1 MEIIKEIIK
10 QALWVKAEE
19 ETLVN
24 HPNKTLGINER
35 IKDRGN
41 TPSRKAPSP
50 TQMAKKKRER
60 NRVNGIVDDIMSKTK
75 GWHNSEPGEW
85 SGKTRVERKKQVNDE
100 IDWNKVSDDFNF
112 IAEWNDQ
119 IVNDV
124 VKKLDEYHK
133 IEEN

>member
-1 MEIIKEIIK
+1 MKIIRDIVKS
-10 QALWVKAEE
+10 ARWVKAEE

-24 HPNKTLGINER
+24 HPNKTHGINER

-41 TPSRKAPSP
+41 EPSRKSINPVDV
-50 TQMAKKKRER
+50 AKKKRER
-60 NRVNGIVDDIMSKTK
+60 NRVNGIVEDIMSKTRD
-75 GWHNSEPGEW
+75 WHKDAGDWDGMS
-85 SGKTRVERKKQVNDE
+85 RIERKKQVNDE

-133 IEEN
+133 IE